1 MAVSYKK
8 LWKLLIDKDMK
19 KKELEQQAKVSHYTV
34 SKMYRGEN
42 VTIDILERICKTL
55 NCSLDDIVEFVP
67 DEEPANEH
75 CRDGKHDRQTG
86 QGPFE
91 NGGHGAAAERA

>member
-19 KKELEQQAKVSHYTV
+19 KKELEQQAKVSHYAV

-55 NCSLDDIVEFVP
+55 DCSLDDIVEFVP
-67 DEEPANEH
+67 DPDTDKE
-75 CRDGKHDRQTG
+75 K
-86 QGPFE
+86 
-91 NGGHGAAAERA
+91 